1 MKNNNIETTKLLE
14 RIDTKVF
21 FMIVGLMLFSM
32 YFPYNHNIAI
42 VYQVMALIL
51 GVWCCKKNSCG
62 IAFVLIL
69 NVTREYIAISTM
81 DSFSAYY
88 SLNSSVMII
97 YILLLVGIK
106 LYQKKGII

>member
-62 IAFVLIL
+62 IAFVLGDLSKII
-69 NVTREYIAISTM
+69 NEPVTLKKRKSKRDENAESKKAERIS
-81 DSFSAYY
+81 
-88 SLNSSVMII
+88 
-97 YILLLVGIK
+97 
-106 LYQKKGII
+106 